1 MRLSQFG
8 TKLFAVTAASFIS
21 LNSFAVGNLNST
33 SDDFHSRLKELMDAK
48 KRPELSIST
57 DSQRLPFNRKG
68 HILKKDQQ
76 IEVQKMGGVSDGGG
90 NAVGA
95 TLFDFYENEGSNEIT
110 IDQLLYL
117 EPQANNILKFLNSEV
132 PAVRNVDSGGFGD
145 LLKNAVKGKHIF
157 LEAKAISSEACKNQ
171 SMVASDQQTVVACQ
185 SDSEIRFDLN
195 WLKSTDA
202 KNRSGLITHE
212 LILGWARGTA
222 GNLDKKEM
230 EEKVREL
237 NRAVFSPR
245 QDENTMP
252 DNIKRLFS
260 ENAFNKSRFRI
271 AQGMKIRIGMA
282 MANFCKDAT
291 TDINSAFADVW
302 NDEFLMKTVSVLP
315 ATIISMRDVSL
326 AARAGNKDAGPAQAK
341 LCELY
346 NLDQSEIRPPRMDV
360 IPQNCIRNLN
370 DAVTLAVQTT
380 AATKEDTA
388 MNSFFKAQSKTILLS
403 SANLCKGLRA
413 IELEKKWFM
422 TNEKA
427 TAAMDETYKES
438 INYTRYYLKQNGIT
452 IQFHID
458 E

>member
-8 TKLFAVTAASFIS
+8 TKLFALTAASFIS

-57 DSQRLPFNRKG
+57 ESQKLPFNRKG

-95 TLFDFYENEGSNEIT
+95 TLFDFYENQGSYEIT

-117 EPQANNILKFLNSEV
+117 EPQAGNIIKLLNSEV
-132 PAVRNVDSGGFGD
+132 PALNYVNSGGFGA
-145 LLKNAVKGKHIF
+145 LLKEAVKNKHIY

-171 SMVASDQQTVVACQ
+171 SMVAADEQTVVACQ
-185 SDSEIRFDLN
+185 SDTEIRFDLN

-202 KNRSGLITHE
+202 TNRAGLITHE
-212 LILGWARGTA
+212 MLLGWARSKHGD
-222 GNLDKKEM
+222 LDKKEL
-230 EEKVREL
+230 EQKVREL
-237 NRAVFSPR
+237 NRAIFSPR

-252 DNIKRLFS
+252 DNVKNIFAEK
-260 ENAFNKSRFRI
+260 AFNKTRFRI
-271 AQGMKIRIGMA
+271 ASGINVRIGMA
-282 MANFCKDAT
+282 MANFCKDART
-291 TDINSAFADVW
+291 NINAEFADVW

-326 AARAGNKDAGPAQAK
+326 AARAGNIDARPAQAK

-370 DAVTLAVQTT
+370 EAVTLAVQTKAT
-380 AATKEDTA
+380 TKEDTA
-388 MNSFFKAQSKTILLS
+388 MNGFFAAQSKTILLS

-422 TNEKA
+422 TTEKA
-427 TAAMDETYKES
+427 MAAMDETYKES